1 MRPGNFARP
10 RPARSNRPGAGSLGC
25 GRADDGAMQ
34 FAAEGRM
41 QALVFAVWPDL
52 DRYVSIIPNDH
63 QSLPVRRDRD
73 HSLSI
78 MGINL
83 RLRDGQQMK
92 AGALRVKSIDLQD
105 IVPAAF
111 VMQGICARALF
122 QYVLVFLSLWFHASS
137 KCYCS
142 FPTIAAWGS
151 GI

>member
-1 MRPGNFARP
+1 MCSCGQAILRGLDRRAQI
-10 RPARSNRPGAGSLGC
+10 GQAGPLGC

-41 QALVFAVWPDL
+41 QDLVFAVWPDL

-111 VMQGICARALF
+111 VMKVYAGGGGGGGGVCLREGVLF
-122 QYVLVFLSLWFHASS
+122 CLLPFLS
-137 KCYCS
+137 
-142 FPTIAAWGS
+142 
-151 GI
+151 

>member
-1 MRPGNFARP
+1 
-10 RPARSNRPGAGSLGC
+10 
-25 GRADDGAMQ
+25 MQ

-122 QYVLVFLSLWFHASS
+122 QYVLVFF
-137 KCYCS
+137 
-142 FPTIAAWGS
+142 IALVSRILKMLLLLPDYRRLGKRDMMVIGS
-151 GI
+151 GMVTR